1 MRGEGE
7 SNVESRRPAGDE
19 LAKPVA
25 RRLQRPSWRDSRLV
39 AGVLLVLLATIGGA
53 AAMRHYD
60 DSIEVLQAS
69 HALVPGQQVNAS
81 DVHAVKVRIDEA
93 RSTYFSADDPLP
105 KGEVLREVRAGELV
119 PRSALGKGSSV
130 HVKALAIPVDPSQSA
145 TLVKGSVV
153 DIWVSRKKSGD
164 AGQASYDAPN
174 RVLQRAVV
182 ARVPSGGSG
191 FTVASDTG
199 AVHVLVP
206 DADIAEVLGAIH
218 QGAKVDLVP
227 AAGSPLKGN

>member
-1 MRGEGE
+1 M
-7 SNVESRRPAGDE
+7 ESRRPAENE
-19 LAKPVA
+19 LPKPAA

-60 DSIEVLQAS
+60 NSIEVLQAS
-69 HALVPGQQVNAS
+69 HALVPGQGIKAS
-81 DVHAVKVRIDEA
+81 DVHAVKVRIDQA
-93 RSTYFSADDPLP
+93 GATYFSADDPLP
-105 KGEVLREVRAGELV
+105 KGEVLREVRQGELV
-119 PRSALGKGSSV
+119 PRSAVGDGRSV
-130 HVKALAIPVDPSQSA
+130 HVKAVAIPVDSAQSA

-164 AGQASYDAPN
+164 AGQVTYDEPT
-174 RVLQRAVV
+174 RVLERAVV

-191 FTVASDTG
+191 FTVASDSG

-206 DADIAEVLGAIH
+206 DANIPEVLGAIH

-227 AAGSPLKGN
+227 AAGSPLKGD

>member
-1 MRGEGE
+1 M
-7 SNVESRRPAGDE
+7 ESRRPAENE
-19 LAKPVA
+19 LPKPAA

-60 DSIEVLQAS
+60 NSIEVLQAS
-69 HALVPGQQVNAS
+69 HALVPGQGIKAS
-81 DVHAVKVRIDEA
+81 DVHAVKVRIDQA
-93 RSTYFSADDPLP
+93 GATYFSADDPLP
-105 KGEVLREVRAGELV
+105 KGEVLREVRQGELV
-119 PRSALGKGSSV
+119 PRSAVGDGRSV
-130 HVKALAIPVDPSQSA
+130 HVKAVAIPVDSAQSA

-164 AGQASYDAPN
+164 AGQVSYDEPT
-174 RVLQRAVV
+174 RVLERAVV

-191 FTVASDTG
+191 FTVASDSG

-206 DADIAEVLGAIH
+206 DANIPEVLGAIH

-227 AAGSPLKGN
+227 AAGSPLKGD